1 METVLIHSLSSTIIL
16 FIVKP
21 SLGKTELTMLEMG
34 DGHYL

>member
-16 FIVKP
+16 LLSSP
-21 SLGKTELTMLEMG
+21 ALGKTELTMLEMG